1 MPKFDWTK
9 VSRYREDMTAEEK
22 LALLMEDDAIP
33 EPSPTVSKDVFDK
46 TASELAKVK
55 RELREKQ
62 TAEETAEAERA
73 AREAAMDEELKT
85 LRREKTIST
94 HKASFL
100 ALGYDEKLAST
111 AAEALADGKTADV
124 FAAISKN
131 IETVKKTASTEA
143 LDGTARP
150 PAGEGANGMTLSDFR
165 KMSPAERL
173 KFSQE
178 NPEQYK
184 TLYGGT

>member
-9 VSRYREDMTAEEK
+9 VSGYREDMTAEEK
-22 LALLMEDDAIP
+22 LALLSADDAIP

-62 TAEETAEAERA
+62 TAEETAEAERV

-111 AAEALADGKTADV
+111 AAEALADGKTEAV
-124 FAAISKN
+124 FAAMGQN
-131 IETVKKTASTEA
+131 LDAVKKAADTAA
-143 LDGTARP
+143 LDKTNKP
-150 PAGEGANGMTLSDFR
+150 PASD
-165 KMSPAERL
+165 SPPADNADLRGYMGL
-173 KFSQE
+173 
-178 NPEQYK
+178 
-184 TLYGGT
+184 

>member
-1 MPKFDWTK
+1 MPKFDWKK
-9 VSRYREDMTAEEK
+9 VSGYRDDMTAEEK

-111 AAEALADGKTADV
+111 AAEALADGKTEAV
-124 FAAISKN
+124 FAAMGQN
-131 IETVKKTASTEA
+131 LDAVKKAADTAA
-143 LDGTARP
+143 LDNTKKP
-150 PAGEGANGMTLSDFR
+150 PAGDPPTADNADLRGYMGL
-165 KMSPAERL
+165 
-173 KFSQE
+173 
-178 NPEQYK
+178 
-184 TLYGGT
+184 

>member
-9 VSRYREDMTAEEK
+9 VSGYREDMTAEEK
-22 LALLMEDDAIP
+22 LALLMEDNAIP

-111 AAEALADGKTADV
+111 AAEALADGKTEAV
-124 FAAISKN
+124 FAAMGQN
-131 IETVKKTASTEA
+131 LDAVKKAADTAA
-143 LDGTARP
+143 LDNTKKP
-150 PAGEGANGMTLSDFR
+150 PAGDPPTADNADLRGYMGL
-165 KMSPAERL
+165 
-173 KFSQE
+173 
-178 NPEQYK
+178 
-184 TLYGGT
+184 

>member
-1 MPKFDWTK
+1 MPKFDWGK
-9 VSRYREDMTAEEK
+9 VSGYREDMTAEEK

-111 AAEALADGKTADV
+111 AAEALADGKTEAV
-124 FAAISKN
+124 FAAMGQN
-131 IETVKKTASTEA
+131 LDAVKKAADTAA
-143 LDGTARP
+143 LDNTKKP
-150 PAGEGANGMTLSDFR
+150 PAGDPPTADNADLRGYMGL
-165 KMSPAERL
+165 
-173 KFSQE
+173 
-178 NPEQYK
+178 
-184 TLYGGT
+184 

>member
-1 MPKFDWTK
+1 MPKFDWAK
-9 VSRYREDMTAEEK
+9 VSGYREDMTAEET
-22 LALLMEDDAIP
+22 LALLLEDNAIP

-111 AAEALADGKTADV
+111 AAEALADGKTEAV
-124 FAAISKN
+124 FAAMGQN
-131 IETVKKTASTEA
+131 LDAVKKAADTAA
-143 LDGTARP
+143 LDNTKKP
-150 PAGEGANGMTLSDFR
+150 PAGDPPTADNADLRGYMGL
-165 KMSPAERL
+165 
-173 KFSQE
+173 
-178 NPEQYK
+178 
-184 TLYGGT
+184 